1 MRNTISKLR
10 RNRRG
15 AVAVEYALLLVAV
28 AIPAVAGIVSG
39 SVQMLQ
45 NFQQGRAEMLD
56 PKP

>member
-1 MRNTISKLR
+1 MGNKISKLR

-28 AIPAVAGIVSG
+28 AIPAVTGIVAG
-39 SVQMLQ
+39 SVTMLQ
-45 NFQQGRAEMLD
+45 NFQQGRADMLD